1 MADNGF
7 LMSEEYIRVIEDL
20 RSKVDTFINEGTAEG
35 IQHRASKGRYVR
47 LTELADLL
55 PAGLAAAGLPEPFPF
70 GELVPY
76 KATAVMWNNKISP
89 PADYGWVDIDPIFD
103 PSAGPGPGI
112 VQEYVYAANG
122 TIGLED
128 TVQFIERKVRV
139 ENGVIAQPGDIPAG
153 VGTPFWFFS
162 VNGESQLAKI
172 TSQVMTEGEEPEA
185 TGTYLA
191 EEVDFEL
198 IVTGKKY
205 GEDFEFPV
213 LRELNLAKDVKAA
226 TIVVVLK
233 KKGKFYFQKSPGE
246 GVPATCTIVS
256 EASPNQYNVTVQVGN
271 PNASAVEPLPVG
283 ILFLNY
289 ATTNA
294 LALGGVLFAIVY
306 PSISGPAGTF
316 DCFAIETLMNLVAP
330 PEPEPE
336 PEGP

>member
-7 LMSEEYIRVIEDL
+7 LMSEEYIQVIEDL

-55 PAGLAAAGLPEPFPF
+55 PAGLGAAGLPEPFPF

-172 TSQVMTEGEEPEA
+172 TSQVMTEDDEPEP

-191 EEVDFEL
+191 EELNFDL
-198 IVTGKKY
+198 GVTGKKY
-205 GEDFEFPV
+205 GDTFEFPV
-213 LRELNLAKDVKAA
+213 LRELESAKDVAPDD
-226 TIVVVLK
+226 IVVVLK
-233 KKGKFYFQKSPGE
+233 KKGKFYFKKVNKSRPYVEVKVVTDAATYTGDVLKGPGD
-246 GVPATCTIVS
+246 GTVIRADVDIRVFGATENPLS
-256 EASPNQYNVTVQVGN
+256 VGYKN
-271 PNASAVEPLPVG
+271 FADVVDNEY
-283 ILFLNY
+283 FLNGDLL
-289 ATTNA
+289 T
-294 LALGGVLFAIVY
+294 
-306 PSISGPAGTF
+306 
-316 DCFAIETLMNLVAP
+316 
-330 PEPEPE
+330 
-336 PEGP
+336 

>member
-1 MADNGF
+1 MADDGF
-7 LMSEEYIRVIEDL
+7 LLSAEYIQVIEDL

-89 PADYGWVDIDPIFD
+89 PEDYGWVDIDPVFD
-103 PSAGPGPGI
+103 PDENAGPGI

-139 ENGVIAQPGDIPAG
+139 ENGVIAQTGDIPAG

-172 TSQVMTEGEEPEA
+172 TSQVMTEGEEPEP
-185 TGTYLA
+185 TGKYLA
-191 EEVDFEL
+191 EELDFEL
-198 IVTGKKY
+198 NPTGKKY

-213 LRELNLAKDVKAA
+213 LLELDLAEDVKDE

-233 KKGKFYFQKSPGE
+233 KKGVFYFKKAGGGGRPYVVIKVVTDAENYTGNVVEGPGSTVVVTPDVTIKVS
-246 GVPATCTIVS
+246 GATENPLS
-256 EASPNQYNVTVQVGN
+256 VGYAN
-271 PNASAVEPLPVG
+271 FADKVDDEY
-283 ILFLNY
+283 FLNGD
-289 ATTNA
+289 
-294 LALGGVLFAIVY
+294 LLQ
-306 PSISGPAGTF
+306 
-316 DCFAIETLMNLVAP
+316 
-330 PEPEPE
+330 
-336 PEGP
+336 